1 MNATKLKQH
10 RMALKLLREDI
21 LDMYRNMAKQLYINH
36 KNINQDTIRLEVM
49 KVISA
54 HVCDKSIERLNRKVR
69 SGKTKVICVNE
80 TLKAKELSW

>member
-1 MNATKLKQH
+1 
-10 RMALKLLREDI
+10 MALKLLREDI